1 MKKPITFL
9 AFALSALFS
18 NAARAGIPVIDTA
31 NLAQAIQQVTA
42 WAQQYQQM
50 ASQIQQMQ
58 QQYASLTGSRGLG
71 DILSNPLL
79 QGVVPAD
86 VAQIYGGINSGGFS
100 NLTSAAQTLRSATM
114 VYNCENVTGDI
125 KIACEASLNGN
136 SQSQAYQQ
144 NALQLITQRVQQIQ
158 SLQSQINGTQDPKAI
173 AELQARIAAENTQ
186 VTNDANRIA
195 VLQAIAQSQQQ
206 AAQQALRE
214 RTMKMLSEE
223 TPTVTKSIVF
233 QLPAEYQN

>member
-1 MKKPITFL
+1 MKKLLTSL
-9 AFALSALFS
+9 AFILLTLCTNVAH
-18 NAARAGIPVIDTA
+18 AGIPVIDAA
-31 NLAQAIQQVTA
+31 NLAQAIQQVMA

-71 DILSNPLL
+71 DILNNPLL

-86 VAQIYGGINSGGFS
+86 VAQIYSGINSGGFN
-100 NLTSAAQTLRSATM
+100 NLTSAAQTLRSTTM
-114 VYNCENVTGDI
+114 VYNCENVTGDT
-125 KIACEASLNGN
+125 KNAYEASLNGN
-136 SQSQAYQQ
+136 AQSQAYQQ

-158 SLQSQINGTQDPKAI
+158 SLQSQINGTPDPKAI

-195 VLQAIAQSQQQ
+195 VMQAIAQSQQQ

-223 TPTVTKSIVF
+223 TPTVTKSLVY
-233 QLPAEYQN
+233 QLPAQYQN